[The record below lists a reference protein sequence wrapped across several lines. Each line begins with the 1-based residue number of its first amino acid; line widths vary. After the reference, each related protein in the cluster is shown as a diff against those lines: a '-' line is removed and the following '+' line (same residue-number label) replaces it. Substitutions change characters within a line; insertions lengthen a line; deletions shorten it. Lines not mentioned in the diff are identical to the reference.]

1 MQGGKRAYPRLSA
14 CGLNCGLCPRFHT
27 DGASRC
33 PGCGGEDFF
42 AKRPSCGVL
51 SCNKRN
57 GGIEYCC
64 ICREYPC
71 GKFDGAQDSDSFIT
85 HRNMRENF
93 ERIRKS
99 GLSAYQAELDEKV
112 AILEELL
119 EQYNDGRKKSFFCL
133 AVNLLE
139 LQDVR
144 ELMAQLKQEEK
155 PGNTVKENAA
165 VAVRLFEDMAKKRN
179 MELKLRKKK
188 H

>member
-1 MQGGKRAYPRLSA
+1 MWAELRPLPAFSYGRRVAL
-14 CGLNCGLCPRFHT
+14 
-27 DGASRC
+27 
-33 PGCGGEDFF
+33 PGCGGEDFLQSVPPAGCSAAISGTAESNIATF
-42 AKRPSCGVL
+42 AGNTRVW
-51 SCNKRN
+51 
-57 GGIEYCC
+57 
-64 ICREYPC
+64 
-71 GKFDGAQDSDSFIT
+71 KFDGAQDSDSFIT

-119 EQYNDGRKKSFFCL
+119 EQYNDGRKKFLCL

-165 VAVRLFEDMAKKRN
+165 VAVRLFEDMAKSGIWN
-179 MELKLRKKK
+179 
-188 H
+188 